1 MKILPNNAQERKK
14 YPMYSG
20 LLNYFPDAL
29 AMVAKCSYDGNQQ
42 HHPDKPLHW
51 DKSKSY
57 DELDA
62 LVRHIC
68 EGEWEKV
75 AWRALANL
83 QRKIDDG
90 YGMETGEV
98 VCEPYVWDSESVGY
112 IITCDGFNLW
122 LQNEKKYIVKGDLLR
137 IGGRWDVGMQDMY
150 KEYLASKAGND

>member
-1 MKILPNNAQERKK
+1 MKTLPTEAQERKK

-98 VCEPYVWDSESVGY
+98 VCEADDSEYRLWANSNRWWCYTDGRGEMLWRNTFSKVKV
-112 IITCDGFNLW
+112 CDDEMRKLY
-122 LQNEKKYIVKGDLLR
+122 Q
-137 IGGRWDVGMQDMY
+137 
-150 KEYLASKAGND
+150 EYLASKAGND